1 MKAPGVSAVI
11 FFAFSIAPDIRLSDG
26 VRTTF
31 APKPS
36 MIRAL
41 TWPYPSGITMT
52 QRYPLTAA
60 SIASAT
66 PVLPDVG
73 STIVP
78 PGPSSPRRSASSIIA
93 LAILSLTEPP
103 GLNHSSL
110 AKIRAVPEENR
121 RSSTRGVLP
130 INSSRARACWMAVA
144 DGALKLGLLLPDD
157 SKKKP
162 RRRRGLEETLEGV

>member
-1 MKAPGVSAVI
+1 SAVV
-11 FFAFSIAPDIRLSDG
+11 FFSFSIAPGNRLFRG
-26 VRTTF
+26 GRKTF
-31 APKPS
+31 APKTS
-36 MIRAL
+36 MVRAL
-41 TWPYPSGITMT
+41 TWPYPSGVTMT
-52 QRYPLTAA
+52 QRDPLIAA
-60 SIASAT
+60 TLASPA
-66 PVLPDVG
+66 PGMSHLRSQDLPAR
-73 STIVP
+73 P
-78 PGPSSPRRSASSIIA
+78 RAPRPSPSSIIA
-93 LAILSLTEPP
+93 LAILSLPEPP

-162 RRRRGLEETLEGV
+162 RRRRG